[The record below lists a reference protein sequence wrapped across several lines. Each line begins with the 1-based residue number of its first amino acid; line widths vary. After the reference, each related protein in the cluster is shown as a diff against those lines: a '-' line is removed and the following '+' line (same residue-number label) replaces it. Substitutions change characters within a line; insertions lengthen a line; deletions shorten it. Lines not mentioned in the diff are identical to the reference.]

1 MTRDYVLAFEI
12 YGGKKEGW
20 RLASVLFAFEVRAPC
35 NSCAIDAESDIGLRD
50 SFVAHTLN
58 ITRRFTYYVGDTFL
72 RAHAHTNETFVFNM
86 GKRASLRIYNAKKF
100 FFFFSLFFSFLFFS
114 FPPRGRE
121 GLSRKVAKMITRNA
135 VDGNCSRLYIDRL
148 WFLIYYF

>member
-1 MTRDYVLAFEI
+1 MILFIIDFFFSFYRFETRKRVSSLPVTRDYVLAFEI

-20 RLASVLFAFEVRAPC
+20 RLVSVLFAFEVRAPC

-100 FFFFSLFFSFLFFS
+100 FFFLSLFFSFLFLRVEEKDF
-114 FPPRGRE
+114 
-121 GLSRKVAKMITRNA
+121 LAKWRK
-135 VDGNCSRLYIDRL
+135 
-148 WFLIYYF
+148 